1 MPRINLLPWRQ
12 QERQRRQ
19 KEFGIFAIG
28 AFLAAAAV
36 TLFTSWGVSA
46 SVDRQRERN
55 ELLKTEIAEL
65 DRQITEILGLEAQ
78 KARLQAR
85 IEVIERLQRS
95 RPEVVHV
102 FDQLVRTLPE
112 GVYLTSVKQ
121 TDKRLELKGVAQSST
136 RVSTFMRNIEASPWL
151 QEPQL
156 QVVETM
162 KNQAQGSEF
171 TLFATQK
178 SAAGEDDAD
187 GDAGAAPGDKGK
199 DRRRPPRGGVRT
211 ASTGSEK

>member
-12 QERQRRQ
+12 QQRAQRQ
-19 KEFGIFAIG
+19 KEFGLFSLG
-28 AFLAAAAV
+28 AVLAALAV

-46 SVDRQRERN
+46 SIDRQRERN

-78 KARLQAR
+78 KQRLLARME
-85 IEVIERLQRS
+85 IIERLQRS

-102 FDQLVRTLPE
+102 FDQLARTLPE
-112 GVYLTSVKQ
+112 GVYLTQVKQ
-121 TDKRLELKGVAQSST
+121 TEKRLEIKGVAQSST

-151 QEPQL
+151 QDPQL
-156 QVVETM
+156 QLVET
-162 KNQAQGSEF
+162 KRGGGPGAEF

-178 SAAGEDDAD
+178 SVVGDDESGQGTRRQARNAGP
-187 GDAGAAPGDKGK
+187 GAP
-199 DRRRPPRGGVRT
+199 T
-211 ASTGSEK
+211 T

>member
-12 QERQRRQ
+12 QERQRRA

-28 AFLAAAAV
+28 AVLAAATV

-46 SVDRQRERN
+46 AIDSQRARN
-55 ELLKTEIAEL
+55 ELLKKEISEL

-102 FDQLVRTLPE
+102 FDQLVRTLPD

-121 TDKRLELKGVAQSST
+121 ADKKLELKGIAQSST
-136 RVSTFMRNIEASPWL
+136 RVSTFMRNIESSPWL
-151 QEPQL
+151 QDPQL
-156 QVVETM
+156 QVVETL

-178 SAAGEDDAD
+178 SMVPDDEVKGGAKKR
-187 GDAGAAPGDKGK
+187 GAGA
-199 DRRRPPRGGVRT
+199 VRT
-211 ASTGSEK
+211 ASTGSDR

>member
-12 QERQRRQ
+12 QQRAQRQ
-19 KEFGIFAIG
+19 KEFGLFSLG
-28 AFLAAAAV
+28 AVLAALAV

-46 SVDRQRERN
+46 AIDRQRERN
-55 ELLKTEIAEL
+55 ELLKAEIAEL
-65 DRQITEILGLEAQ
+65 DRRITEILGLEAQ
-78 KARLQAR
+78 KQRLLARME
-85 IEVIERLQRS
+85 IIERLQRS

-102 FDQLVRTLPE
+102 FDQLSRTLPE

-121 TDKRLELKGVAQSST
+121 SDRRLEIKGVAQSST

-156 QVVETM
+156 QLVETRRGD
-162 KNQAQGSEF
+162 APGAEF

-178 SAAGEDDAD
+178 SLASDDEDEATPANRQVRNAAAG
-187 GDAGAAPGDKGK
+187 AP
-199 DRRRPPRGGVRT
+199 RT
-211 ASTGSEK
+211 

>member
-19 KEFGIFAIG
+19 KEFGIFAMG

-46 SVDRQRERN
+46 SIDRQRDRN

-78 KARLQAR
+78 KTRLQAR

-121 TDKRLELKGVAQSST
+121 TDKKLELKGVAQSST
-136 RVSTFMRNIEASPWL
+136 RVSTFMRNIEGSAWL

-156 QVVETM
+156 QVVETL
-162 KNQAQGSEF
+162 KNQSQGSEF
-171 TLFATQK
+171 TLYATQK
-178 SAAGEDDAD
+178 SAVAEDDQN
-187 GDAGAAPGDKGK
+187 G
-199 DRRRPPRGGVRT
+199 RRAPRGGVRT
-211 ASTGSEK
+211 ASTGSDR

>member
-19 KEFGIFAIG
+19 KEFGIFSMG
-28 AFLAAAAV
+28 AVAAAAAV
-36 TLFTSWGVSA
+36 ALFTSWGVSA
-46 SVDRQRERN
+46 AIDRQRERN

-102 FDQLVRTLPE
+102 FDQLVRTLPD

-121 TDKRLELKGVAQSST
+121 SDKKLELKGVAQSST

-151 QEPQL
+151 QDPQL

-162 KNQAQGSEF
+162 KGGAQGSEF

-178 SAAGEDDAD
+178 SLAPDDE
-187 GDAGAAPGDKGK
+187 GKGP
-199 DRRRPPRGGVRT
+199 RRPRPGGVRT
-211 ASTGSEK
+211 ASTGSDK

>member
-1 MPRINLLPWRQ
+1 MPSINLLPWRQ

-19 KEFGIFAIG
+19 KEFGLFSLG
-28 AFLAAAAV
+28 AVAAAFAV
-36 TLFTSWGVSA
+36 AMITSWGVSA
-46 SVDRQRERN
+46 AIDRQRERN

-102 FDQLVRTLPE
+102 FDQLARTLPE
-112 GVYLTSVKQ
+112 GVYLTTVKQ

-151 QEPQL
+151 QDPQL

-162 KNQAQGSEF
+162 KNQGQGSEF

-178 SAAGEDDAD
+178 SVVPDDEAN
-187 GDAGAAPGDKGK
+187 GGKGP
-199 DRRRPPRGGVRT
+199 RSRPGGVRT
-211 ASTGSEK
+211 ASTGGDR

>member
-19 KEFGIFAIG
+19 KEFGLFAMG
-28 AFLAAAAV
+28 AVAAAAAV
-36 TLFTSWGVSA
+36 TLFTSWGVA
-46 SVDRQRERN
+46 AAIDRQRDRN

-102 FDQLVRTLPE
+102 FDQLARTLPE

-121 TDKRLELKGVAQSST
+121 TEKKLELKGVAQSST

-151 QEPQL
+151 QDPQL
-156 QVVETM
+156 QVVETL

-178 SAAGEDDAD
+178 SMNPDDAA
-187 GDAGAAPGDKGK
+187 DAPAPASKGK
-199 DRRRPPRGGVRT
+199 GAKPPRAGVRT
-211 ASTGSEK
+211 ASTGADK

>member
-19 KEFGIFAIG
+19 KEFGLFAMG
-28 AFLAAAAV
+28 AVAAAAAV

-46 SVDRQRERN
+46 AIDRQQARN
-55 ELLKTEIAEL
+55 ELLKTEIGEL

-102 FDQLVRTLPE
+102 FDQLARTLPE

-121 TDKRLELKGVAQSST
+121 TDKKLELKGVAQSST
-136 RVSTFMRNIEASPWL
+136 RVSTLMRNIEASPWL
-151 QEPQL
+151 QDPQL
-156 QVVETM
+156 QVVETL
-162 KNQAQGSEF
+162 KNEAQGSAF

-178 SAAGEDDAD
+178 SMNPDDAP
-187 GDAGAAPGDKGK
+187 AAPAAAPRGKGGK
-199 DRRRPPRGGVRT
+199 PPRGGVRT
-211 ASTGSEK
+211 ASTGAEK